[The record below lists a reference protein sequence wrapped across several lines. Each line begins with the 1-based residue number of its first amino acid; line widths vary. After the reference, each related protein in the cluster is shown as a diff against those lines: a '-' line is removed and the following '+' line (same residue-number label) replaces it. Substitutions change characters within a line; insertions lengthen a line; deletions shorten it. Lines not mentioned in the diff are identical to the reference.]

1 MAVYRVG
8 EKFRVFAGKDKNGW
22 RLTRLWAVYQCD
34 CGKRFLMQCRSDRGT
49 KSCGCF
55 AKETAR
61 QLLIGNTHK
70 RTHNAISTPEYKSWR
85 QMKGRCNSRNH
96 TEFSRYGGR
105 GITVCER
112 WNSFELFLE
121 DMGKRPSGSSIDRID
136 VNGNYCPEN
145 CKWSTAKEQ
154 ARNKR
159 NNVVLTI
166 DGESKTVAEW
176 CENPS
181 AARDKTI
188 YKRVKIGWSAKE
200 AVFGKTQ

>member
-1 MAVYRVG
+1 
-8 EKFRVFAGKDKNGW
+8 
-22 RLTRLWAVYQCD
+22 
-34 CGKRFLMQCRSDRGT
+34 
-49 KSCGCF
+49 
-55 AKETAR
+55 
-61 QLLIGNTHK
+61 
-70 RTHNAISTPEYKSWR
+70 
-85 QMKGRCNSRNH
+85 MKGRCNSRNH